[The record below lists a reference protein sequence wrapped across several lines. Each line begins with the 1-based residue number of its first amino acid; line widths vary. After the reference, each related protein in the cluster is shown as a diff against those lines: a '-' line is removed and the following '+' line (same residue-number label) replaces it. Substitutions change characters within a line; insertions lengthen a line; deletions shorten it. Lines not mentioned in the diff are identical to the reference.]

1 MDVLLAALRWD
12 PHIRGIVIVLV
23 AVAIL
28 MGSVYLLL
36 ATNTGARLG
45 FVIAAAGL
53 FGWMT
58 VMGVVWT
65 VFGIGI
71 KGEEPHWEPLEL
83 VTGDLSQSTVPAART
98 FPKGW
103 KKMPKGDPA
112 LADAEAAADAVLA
125 ASGGEGGGEGGGG
138 GGGGS
143 GGGGGGGESGGGESG
158 GGESGGATM
167 KLRVDPPFQ
176 QKEDY
181 QLVDAY
187 RKGGETWF
195 FTLRHRPHY
204 VVYQVKPASS
214 GAPGQQGQP
223 VTTVVMLRN
232 LGNLRA
238 PSFFFTVASA
248 IVFGVCCYALHQ
260 RDKEAFARQAP
271 VT

>member
-1 MDVLLAALRWD
+1 MSELVLAALRWD
-12 PHIRGIVIVLV
+12 PQIRGIVIVAVGVLV
-23 AVAIL
+23 L

-71 KGEEPHWEPLEL
+71 KGEEPHWQPLEL
-83 VTGDLSQSTVPAART
+83 ISGDLSQSTVPATRG
-98 FPKGW
+98 FPRGW
-103 KKMPKGDPA
+103 KKIPRGDPA
-112 LADAEAAADAVLA
+112 LADAEASSDAVLA
-125 ASGGEGGGEGGGG
+125 ASGGEGGGEGGGSEG
-138 GGGGS
+138 EGS
-143 GGGGGGGESGGGESG
+143 GESGGGEAG
-158 GGESGGATM
+158 GGSEEK

-176 QKEDY
+176 KKEDY
-181 QLVDAY
+181 ELVDAY

-204 VVYQVKPASS
+204 AVLQVKPAES
-214 GAPGQQGQP
+214 APASEKDP
-223 VTTVVMLRN
+223 TVTSVVMIRN

-238 PSFFFTVASA
+238 PSFFFTVFSA
-248 IVFGVCCYALHQ
+248 IFFGVCCYALHR
-260 RDKEAFARQAP
+260 RDKEALARQSG